1 MILEH
6 VCEMQ
11 LGYRGPFELVKP
23 YGGEEGS
30 GYGEG
35 DGTVTGAKLAGQ
47 VRWANHPRRRSDGRM
62 LPDAGGI
69 VQTSDGAKV
78 MFRMQGRTVFRTNE
92 KGESKGGQLLWILF
106 ESDDERYL
114 WLNDAVCVIEGVID
128 AQTLRIKFNVFACVN
143 ELIA

>member
-1 MILEH
+1 MILERL
-6 VCEMQ
+6 CEME
-11 LGYRGPFELVKP
+11 LAYRGPFELVKP

-35 DGTVTGAKLAGQ
+35 EGTVTGERMAGQ
-47 VRWANHPRRRSDGRM
+47 VRWVNHPRRRSDGRM

-69 VQTSDGAKV
+69 VQTDDGARV
-78 MFRMQGRTVFRTNE
+78 MFRMQGRTVFGRNPQ
-92 KGESKGGQLLWILF
+92 GERKGGQLLWILF

-128 AQTLRIKFNVFACVN
+128 AQTMRIKFNVYACVN

>member
-6 VCEMQ
+6 LCDMD
-11 LGYRGPFELVKP
+11 LGYKDQFQLVKP

-35 DGTVTGAKLAGQ
+35 DGLATGEKLAGT
-47 VRWANHPRRRSDGRM
+47 VRWVNHPHRRSDGRM

-69 VQTSDGAKV
+69 VIAPSGAKV
-78 MFRMQGRTVFRTNE
+78 TFRMQGRTTFRTND
-92 KGESKGGQLLWILF
+92 KGGQLLWILF
-106 ESDDERYL
+106 ESDDEAYR
-114 WLNDAVCVIEGVID
+114 WLNDALCVIEGVID
-128 AQTLRIKFNVFACVN
+128 AKTMRMKFKVYSCVN